1 MNEQMMEKQ
10 IVSTPRQIHA
20 DTYTDA
26 RGERDE
32 NESVIRSN
40 FFARRQNN
48 GADTDGER
56 DSERKRARENYQRK

>member
-40 FFARRQNN
+40 FSRGDRTMEQTQIGNVIVSAKEQEK
-48 GADTDGER
+48 TI
-56 DSERKRARENYQRK
+56 RK